1 MAKKKK
7 KKGSGWKPG
16 ILDGPDPTPEE
27 LIAWINAQREQA
39 NKEESSSVTQQYPR
53 PCAGC

>member
-16 ILDGPDPTPEE
+16 VLDGPDPTPEE
-27 LIAWINAQREQA
+27 LIAWINVQREQA
-39 NKEESSSVTQQYPR
+39 NKEESSNATH
-53 PCAGC
+53 AETLKKG

>member
-7 KKGSGWKPG
+7 TRSGWKPG